1 MDGHILTLH
10 RLRSDKTLQKGADA
24 PVAVLQHGMVNSSD
38 IWLLHQEQSPAIKLS
53 EEGFDVWL
61 LNSRGSKYSREHA
74 SLDPDSDPEFWNF
87 SFIEMAMFDLPACI
101 DYVTSLT
108 NQEKV
113 TIISHSM
120 GTTIGYA
127 GIGINPEY
135 YKEKLN
141 LFVQLSPVLELKN
154 SKSMFLKYFAK
165 QGFETYLKT

>member
-1 MDGHILTLH
+1 
-10 RLRSDKTLQKGADA
+10 
-24 PVAVLQHGMVNSSD
+24 
-38 IWLLHQEQSPAIKLS
+38 
-53 EEGFDVWL
+53 
-61 LNSRGSKYSREHA
+61 
-74 SLDPDSDPEFWNF
+74 
-87 SFIEMAMFDLPACI
+87 MAMFDLPACI

-113 TIISHSM
+113 TFISHSM

-135 YKEKLN
+135 YQDKLN
-141 LFVQLSPVLELKN
+141 LFVLLSPVLELKN